1 MNHEDLSSREHED
14 ACEGAD
20 GFDVPAS
27 DIVPFRRKDR
37 RGVNIRRL
45 SKQRLEAGA
54 FAADAV
60 LAEIPEERRRVP
72 RTFGDCER
80 EGLGKVGEPCP
91 WVRCKYNL
99 LLTISEKSGAIK
111 LLVNA
116 DNPDDERTRHGL
128 GAIESVDLPLDTIS
142 CALRS
147 DGMTLEDV
155 GRVLRLTR
163 ERVRQIENQAL
174 EKIRRASLTDPELQR
189 GLYDL
194 LSWSANR

>member
-1 MNHEDLSSREHED
+1 MNHEDLSSREHEG

-37 RGVNIRRL
+37 RGLNIRRL

-80 EGLGKVGEPCP
+80 EGLGKAGEPCP
-91 WVRCKYNL
+91 WVRCRYNL
-99 LLTISEKSGAIK
+99 LLSVSEKTGAIK

-116 DNPDDERTRHGL
+116 NNPDDGHARNGL
-128 GAIESVDLPLDTIS
+128 GAIEGVDLPLGEIS

-147 DGMTLEDV
+147 HGMTLEDV
-155 GRVLRLTR
+155 GRAMRLTR
-163 ERVRQIENQAL
+163 ERVRQIEEQAL
-174 EKIRRASLTDPELQR
+174 EKIRRAALADPELQR

-194 LSWSANR
+194 LAWSAER